1 MYTAGGASAAATAL
15 HTKAHIAVK
24 DFLDRIS
31 NGNDKRQTLNL
42 LHATWAADIHHDIV
56 IHKITASDCI

>member
-1 MYTAGGASAAATAL
+1 VAL
-15 HTKAHIAVK
+15 PPLPLHCTPRPYDIAVK

-42 LHATWAADIHHDIV
+42 LHATWAADIHHDIA